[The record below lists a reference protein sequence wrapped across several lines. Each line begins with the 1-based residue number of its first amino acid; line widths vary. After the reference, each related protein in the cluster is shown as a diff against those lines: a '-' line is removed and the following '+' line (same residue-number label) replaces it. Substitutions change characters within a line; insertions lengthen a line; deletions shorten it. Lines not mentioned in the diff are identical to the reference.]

1 MSRRSALSRK
11 TVAIGDFVERL
22 RSFESEPITRDRML
36 GYMQETAVDRSSL
49 SPYVHFRGDMYTRN
63 LVYRDDMLELM
74 AVCWQPG
81 QKTVIHTHNGQL
93 GWMGVE
99 QGALAVINYKWIGCN
114 AADNQN
120 VAGMDCLAG
129 ATELDIDRREVQEC
143 FPGGPIN
150 TVDKVQTI
158 HQVVVQGKE
167 PVVSLHLYSRPI
179 DSCVAFDLEKRMCY
193 RRVLQY
199 YSKYGDVVVR
209 EGDLQP
215 AGDAG
220 LTAPAPA
227 PRR

>member
-1 MSRRSALSRK
+1 VSRK
-11 TVAIGDFVERL
+11 SVTIGDFVDRL
-22 RSFESEPITRDRML
+22 RSFESEPITRDRVL
-36 GYMQETAVDRSSL
+36 GYFQETAVDRSSL
-49 SPYVHFRGDMYTRN
+49 DPYVHFRGDMYTRN

-81 QKTVIHTHNGQL
+81 QRTVIHTHNGQL

-99 QGALAVINYKWIGCN
+99 QGALAVINYKWVGCN

-143 FPGGPIN
+143 YPDGPVN

-167 PVVSLHLYSRPI
+167 PVISLHVYSRPI
-179 DSCVAFDLEKRMCY
+179 DSCVAFDLEKRSCY
-193 RRVLQY
+193 RRVLSY

-209 EGDLQP
+209 EGDLQTQ
-215 AGDAG
+215 ATG
-220 LTAPAPA
+220 LTALPA